1 MGCMDTTAPRDLAED
16 LQYALDVMEE
26 YSHLGLDDQH
36 ASKLREILQRNIAEA
51 EQALSCCPAD
61 PVRFPAHANLQM

>member
-1 MGCMDTTAPRDLAED
+1 MDTTAPRDLAED
-16 LQYALDVMEE
+16 LRYALDVMEE

-51 EQALSCCPAD
+51 EEALSCCPAE
-61 PVRFPAHANLQM
+61 PVRFPVHPELSI